1 MLGESVWETDA
12 RDCRYFNPSVDGL
25 KYHTI
30 LTASERRLFREETK
44 PMRDSFGADRREKR
58 TLVASQD
65 FLRFFLKIQ
74 EVYSSCKE
82 QKYPHWV
89 LKRYVSIPLARTS

>member
-30 LTASERRLFREETK
+30 LTASVRRLFREETK
-44 PMRDSFGADRREKR
+44 PMRDSFGADRRTKISALGIETVR
-58 TLVASQD
+58 FD
-65 FLRFFLKIQ
+65 FSRSRLTRKVGRLGIFF
-74 EVYSSCKE
+74 
-82 QKYPHWV
+82 HF
-89 LKRYVSIPLARTS
+89 